1 MFITNTRVYGLNES
15 IIRSKY
21 PKNDIV
27 TGSAANY
34 VLDDVITETDISRVT
49 KLGQCANGTGHD
61 NFLKGIIVQFDLNMS
76 LKAWPQAQRYHWFD
90 IVSSCSTMHTI
101 HKMRISEH
109 CNEYVWSETIDKL
122 QFAIDRYNENNS
134 KLNDNSLSESVKVEL
149 QKVRDKLFYNIVYN
163 IPLGFELTA
172 GITTNYQ
179 QLKTIY
185 KQRRNHRLPEW
196 KMICDW
202 IESLS
207 CSFLIT
213 GKNIN

>member
-27 TGSAANY
+27 TDNAAKY
-34 VLDDVITETDISRVT
+34 VLDDVITKTDISRAT

-101 HKMRISEH
+101 HKMDIKEH
-109 CNEYVWSETIDKL
+109 CNEYVWPETIDML
-122 QFAIDRYNENNS
+122 QRAIDQYNEHNS
-134 KLNDNSLSESVKVEL
+134 KLNDNSLSGDIKASL
-149 QKVRDKLFYNIVYN
+149 QRVRDKLFYNIVYN
-163 IPLGFELTA
+163 IPMGFELTA

-196 KMICDW
+196 QMICDW

-213 GKNIN
+213 GKKE

>member
-1 MFITNTRVYGLNES
+1 MFITNTRVYGINHS
-15 IIRSKY
+15 IKRSGY

-27 TGSAANY
+27 TDKEAIDL
-34 VLDDVITETDISRVT
+34 LDGVTNKADITRVT

-101 HKMRISEH
+101 HKMNIKEH
-109 CNEYVWSETIDKL
+109 CNEYVWPETIDKL
-122 QFAIDRYNENNS
+122 QCAIDRYNENNS
-134 KLNDNSLSESVKVEL
+134 KLNDNSLSQSVKEEL

-196 KMICDW
+196 QMICDW